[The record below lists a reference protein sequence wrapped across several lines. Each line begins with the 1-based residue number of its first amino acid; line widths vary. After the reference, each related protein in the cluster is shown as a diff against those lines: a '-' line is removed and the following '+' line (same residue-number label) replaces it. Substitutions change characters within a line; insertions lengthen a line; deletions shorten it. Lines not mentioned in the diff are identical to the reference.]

1 MITIVFAPP
10 GHGKTAY
17 LTCNAEGYLNRG
29 PLSQELYES
38 TCSYVES
45 LNSEGFNYSLPEHAP
60 VYTNYKVSALSGWNE
75 ITESYY
81 IDGFHMGFPNKY
93 VPVFNVYP
101 GSKIFLSEAQR
112 YYNSRKSKDLPD
124 WVSRWFEEHRH
135 FYLDIWLDVQR
146 PGLIDVN
153 IRDIAERFVE
163 ILSVRLQRCEAAVD
177 RHWQTVFDIVVY
189 DSYADVEAG
198 KGERKQEV
206 YDVNVFECY
215 ESQSYFR
222 SFLPSETDLDSL
234 DDAESEAF
242 VRKLLAPGDFH
253 RIRHVSLADVE
264 KDLMLK
270 KFMYPQTAPRG
281 YYPEKN
287 SSKEKKKVA

>member
-17 LTCNAEGYLNRG
+17 LTVNAEGFLNRG
-29 PLSQELYES
+29 PISQELYES
-38 TCSYVES
+38 TCAYVES
-45 LNSEGFNYSLPEHAP
+45 LNAEGFNYTLPEHAP
-60 VYTNYKVSALSGWNE
+60 VYSNYWIGARSGWNE

-112 YYNSRKSKDLPD
+112 YYNSRNSAYFPE
-124 WVSRWFEEHRH
+124 WVSRYFEEHRH
-135 FYLDIWLDVQR
+135 FDLDIWLDVQR
-146 PGLIDVN
+146 PALIDVN

-163 ILSVRLQRCEAAVD
+163 ILEVRLQRCETAVD
-177 RHWQTVFDIVVY
+177 RHWQTVFEVVIY
-189 DSYADVEAG
+189 NSYADVEAG
-198 KGERKQEV
+198 NGVQDTQV
-206 YDVNVFECY
+206 FDVNVFECY

-222 SFLPSETDLDSL
+222 SFLPSAVDVESL
-234 DDAESEAF
+234 DDAKVEKF
-242 VRKLLAPGDFH
+242 VREKLLPPGDFH
-253 RIRHVSLADVE
+253 RIKHVSLVDVE

-270 KFMYPQTAPRG
+270 KFMYPQTAP
-281 YYPEKN
+281 KN
-287 SSKEKKKVA
+287 YHVKRSSKAA